1 MSNYEVTFSSPVP
14 IGFKFDQPDLETDT
28 MTAKPRPTDPA
39 ALREQERTVARNGA
53 RLRQQ
58 ILNRLTENAGPPRST
73 SPPRAESP
81 ADRQQRLQAREN
93 TLLLNYCKGDAE
105 LVAKVRKDFTPEQI
119 TDWIASMEA
128 EGGWSEKHRL
138 AEYRQHTQASEDAL
152 LLNYCEGNA
161 ELAAEVRKNID
172 PELITAW
179 IAAQ

>member
-1 MSNYEVTFSSPVP
+1 MSNHEVTFSSPIP
-14 IGFKFDQPDLETDT
+14 TGFRFDQPDLEIDT

-53 RLRQQ
+53 RLREQ
-58 ILNRLTENAGPPRST
+58 IRLMENIGQPRAT
-73 SPPRAESP
+73 NLPRAESP
-81 ADRQQRLQAREN
+81 ADRQQRLQAREDA
-93 TLLLNYCKGDAE
+93 LLLSYCQGDAQ
-105 LVAKVRKDFTPEQI
+105 LVAEVRKDFRPEQI
-119 TDWIASMEA
+119 TDWIAFMET

-138 AEYRQHTQASEDAL
+138 AEYRQYAQASEDAL

>member
-1 MSNYEVTFSSPVP
+1 MSNHEVTFSSPLP
-14 IGFKFDQPDLETDT
+14 IGFRFDQPDLEIDT

-53 RLRQQ
+53 RLRER
-58 ILNRLTENAGPPRST
+58 IRLMEGIGQPRPT

-81 ADRQQRLQAREN
+81 AERQQRLQAREN
-93 TLLLNYCKGDAE
+93 VLLLSYCQGDAE
-105 LVAKVRKDFTPEQI
+105 LVAEVRKDFTPEQI
-119 TDWIASMEA
+119 TDWIAFMET

-152 LLNYCEGNA
+152 LLNYCEGNT
-161 ELAAEVRKNID
+161 ELAAEVRKTID

>member
-1 MSNYEVTFSSPVP
+1 MSNHEVTFSSPLP
-14 IGFKFDQPDLETDT
+14 IGFRFDQPDLEIDT
-28 MTAKPRPTDPA
+28 MTAKPRPT
-39 ALREQERTVARNGA
+39 
-53 RLRQQ
+53 
-58 ILNRLTENAGPPRST
+58 

-81 ADRQQRLQAREN
+81 AERQQRLQAREN
-93 TLLLNYCKGDAE
+93 VLLLSYCQGDAE
-105 LVAKVRKDFTPEQI
+105 LVAEVRKDFTPEQI